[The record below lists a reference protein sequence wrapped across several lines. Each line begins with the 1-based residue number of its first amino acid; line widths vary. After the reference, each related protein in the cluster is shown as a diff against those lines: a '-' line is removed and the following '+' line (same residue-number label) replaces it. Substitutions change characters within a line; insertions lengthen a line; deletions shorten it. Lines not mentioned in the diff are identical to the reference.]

1 MTSHARYRPFVVGLT
16 GNFGTGKSTVARFF
30 KELGAQ
36 VLDSDRL
43 AHEVFRK
50 KNPLYPGLRSLFPQ
64 LKGRLNRTVVS
75 RVVFRN
81 PRKRRALESLI
92 HPYVFR
98 RIGEEIRRRRARVV
112 VLEIPLLFESGFDRE
127 CDCTV
132 VVKAPLPKAFQRL
145 REKGFRKEEVE
156 SRWRAQ
162 MPLEKKIKRS
172 DHLVDNSQ
180 GLGETRRQVVRI
192 WRKIE
197 RSLRKHGQRE
207 R

>member
-1 MTSHARYRPFVVGLT
+1 M
-16 GNFGTGKSTVARFF
+16 
-30 KELGAQ
+30 
-36 VLDSDRL
+36 
-43 AHEVFRK
+43 
-50 KNPLYPGLRSLFPQ
+50 
-64 LKGRLNRTVVS
+64 
-75 RVVFRN
+75 VFRN
-81 PRKRRALESLI
+81 PKKRKALESLI

-98 RIGEEIRRRRARVV
+98 RIGEEIRRRRERVV

-132 VVKAPLPKAFQRL
+132 VVKAPLPEALQRL
-145 REKGFRKEEVE
+145 QEKGFRKEEVE

-172 DHLVDNSQ
+172 DHLIDNSK
-180 GLGETRRQVVRI
+180 GRYETRRQAVRI